1 MSVAQIERVVLDI
14 EQEIEALECVIA
26 PARD

>member
-14 EQEIEALECVIA
+14 EQEIEALERAIG
-26 PARD
+26 PACD